1 MAKKTTY
8 YFQHDYN
15 ARNDPKL
22 QEVLIELGVV
32 GIGVF
37 WCIVEQMYE
46 QGGRLELKSCKSIAF
61 ALHLDCKIIESV
73 VNDFDLFENDGVFF
87 WSNSIKSRLEKVKS
101 ISESRKNAAKTRW
114 KSDIKNQMQCNS
126 NANAHQMQCNSNAKK
141 RKEYNKESIS
151 KDIPKKS
158 PPAKKED
165 EKKAYAEYVLLTEK
179 EHKKLIEEYGDD
191 VVKEL
196 IDILDCYKGSKG
208 VKYKSDYMAI
218 RGWVKDKYNEQQNQ
232 SRKYGKNSIQR
243 SCEPPTIGGD
253 YTTSL

>member
-46 QGGRLELKSCKSIAF
+46 QGGRLELKLCKSIAF

-87 WSNSIKSRLEKVKS
+87 WSNSIKSRLEKTKS

-114 KSDIKNQMQCNS
+114 KSDIKTKCNAIVMQMHTKCN
-126 NANAHQMQCNSNAKK
+126 AIAMQRKEKNIIKKVYLKIYQRKARPQKK
-141 RKEYNKESIS
+141 RM
-151 KDIPKKS
+151 KKRLMPNTYS
-158 PPAKKED
+158 
-165 EKKAYAEYVLLTEK
+165 
-179 EHKKLIEEYGDD
+179 
-191 VVKEL
+191 
-196 IDILDCYKGSKG
+196 
-208 VKYKSDYMAI
+208 
-218 RGWVKDKYNEQQNQ
+218 
-232 SRKYGKNSIQR
+232 
-243 SCEPPTIGGD
+243 
-253 YTTSL
+253 